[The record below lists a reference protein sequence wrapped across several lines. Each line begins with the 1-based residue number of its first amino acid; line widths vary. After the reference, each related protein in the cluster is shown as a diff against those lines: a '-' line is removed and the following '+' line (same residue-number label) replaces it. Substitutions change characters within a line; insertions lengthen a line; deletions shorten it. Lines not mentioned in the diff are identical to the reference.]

1 MSQKPSGDT
10 IANELITYYIP
21 GGVFELD
28 DEMYR
33 SWGSGG
39 GISIPYEHSLKYSD
53 ALQRLFESDKGL
65 HDSYSFATFEKEVA
79 DWLYPHILAKTKVNA
94 EAVKRFFKELAAVP
108 IKDHDVFR
116 PIFGIKLAPKQKAT
130 TLGPYTIYFS
140 NAHLK
145 PVVRG
150 LKPKLKEVF
159 LEEPSPYLIKVT
171 VRSREYSKAIEL
183 ADAQFETFEN
193 IVRFMLG
200 QRVIYFELGI
210 LNYQGLTRKRAI
222 VKSPDGVSSS
232 SQKDGPTLELEIN
245 HAYFKDPKKGFNVI
259 WTKLMSASNSEL
271 SKRLLLA
278 AEWIGQSY
286 AERVPSSAFIKATIA
301 LEILFTPQQGDF
313 VTPSIVSQL
322 SESVALILGT
332 DVESRFQLEAD
343 VKRLY
348 KIRSG
353 VAHAGKSDVQGK
365 DLTEIQSLARAIVMK
380 MLTMPSMRKISNGIE
395 MYQLFK
401 SIKYRC
407 KPL

>member
-1 MSQKPSGDT
+1 MSQRPSGDT
-10 IANELITYYIP
+10 IANELITYYIL

-39 GISIPYEHSLKYSD
+39 GISVPYEHSSKYSD
-53 ALQRLFESDKGL
+53 ALQRLFEIDKGL
-65 HDSYSFATFEKEVA
+65 QGSYSFATFEKEVA
-79 DWLYPHILAKTKVNA
+79 GWLYPHILAKTKVDA
-94 EAVKRFFKELAAVP
+94 KAVKSFFKELAEVP

-116 PIFGIKLAPKQKAT
+116 PVFGIKLTPKPKAT
-130 TLGPYTIYFS
+130 TLGPYTIYS
-140 NAHLK
+140 SKAHLK

-150 LKPKLKEVF
+150 LKPKLKEMF
-159 LEEPSPYLIKVT
+159 LEEPTPYLIKVT
-171 VRSREYSKAIEL
+171 VRSREYSKAVEL

-200 QRVIYFELGI
+200 PRVIYFELGI

-222 VKSPDGVSSS
+222 VKSHDGVSSS
-232 SQKDGPTLELEIN
+232 SQKDGPTLDLELN
-245 HAYFKDPKKGFNVI
+245 HSYFKDPKKGFDVI
-259 WTKLMSASNSEL
+259 WTKLKSASNSEL
-271 SKRLLLA
+271 SKRILLA

-322 SESVALILGT
+322 SESVALIIGT
-332 DVESRFQLEAD
+332 DVESRLQLEAD

-353 VAHAGKSDVQGK
+353 VAHAGKTDVQDK

-380 MLTMPSMRKISNGIE
+380 MLTMPSMRKVSNGIE
-395 MYQLFK
+395 MFQLFK
-401 SIKYRC
+401 SMKYRC

>member
-1 MSQKPSGDT
+1 MSQKPSGDK

-21 GGVFELD
+21 GGVFELN

-39 GISIPYEHSLKYSD
+39 GISIPYEHALKYSD
-53 ALQRLFESDKGL
+53 ALQRLFEVDKGIYS
-65 HDSYSFATFEKEVA
+65 SYTLATFEKEVA
-79 DWLYPHILAKTKVNA
+79 SWLYPHIVAKTTIDSKAVKCFFNEL
-94 EAVKRFFKELAAVP
+94 EAVP
-108 IKDHDVFR
+108 MKDHDVFR
-116 PIFGIKLAPKQKAT
+116 PIFGIRLTPKPKAT
-130 TLGPYTIYFS
+130 TLGPFSIYS
-140 NAHLK
+140 SEAHLK

-150 LKPKLKEVF
+150 LKPQQKKVF
-159 LEEPSPYLIKVT
+159 LEEQTPYLIKVT
-171 VRSREYSKAIEL
+171 VRSREYSKAVEL

-200 QRVIYFELGI
+200 PRVIYFELGI

-222 VKSPDGVSSS
+222 VKNSDGVSSS
-232 SQKDGPTLELEIN
+232 NQKDGPTMELELN
-245 HAYFKDPKKGFNVI
+245 HAYFQDSKKGFDVI
-259 WTKLMSASNSEL
+259 WKKLESASNSEL
-271 SKRLLLA
+271 SKRILLA
-278 AEWIGQSY
+278 ADWIGQSY

-322 SESVALILGT
+322 SESVALILGK

-348 KIRSG
+348 KIRSL
-353 VAHAGKSDVQGK
+353 VAHAGKSDVQAK
-365 DLTEIQSLARAIVMK
+365 DLSEIQSLARAIVMK
-380 MLTMPSMRKISNGIE
+380 MLTMPSMRKVSNGTE
-395 MYQLFK
+395 MFQMFK